1 MWRCSSRRSCKIS
14 KLRDIWVKGEVGN
27 STRSAA
33 GHSYFT
39 LLDEGAALRCVMF
52 RGGSGEREIET
63 GAAVRAHG
71 YVSLYEARGDLQL
84 IVDTVQPTG
93 DEGDLQRKLV
103 ELEKRL
109 RAEGLF
115 EESRKRPI
123 PQFPLRVGVVTSPTG
138 SVWHDIQN
146 VTRRRY
152 PLVELALAG
161 ASVQGKEAAPR
172 IVRALNALNEDA
184 SIDVIIVARGGGSL
198 EDLWAFNEKIVAR
211 AIFGS
216 KAPVV
221 SGVGHETD
229 RTIADLV
236 ADVRAPTPSA
246 AAEIVLPDQAD
257 LKAKI
262 GSHRRYLNASMG
274 GRIAASSRE
283 IDTLQS
289 RLRRGL
295 PDFDT
300 MRLRID
306 DLMRTTSA
314 HARGSDAGGR
324 RAPERDERPSR
335 IHEPKA
341 YPHPRIRHRPA
352 RQPDSHGSVASQPG
366 RPGRSD
372 CRKRTIPSHRRQRYG
387 PRRRTDETAV
397 QKDTADRT
405 GKHGLVRTVDRTF
418 IRSHVRN
425 DECRRLDEHDVRAG
439 SRTAG
444 EDGARGGGWR
454 AAAS

>member
-1 MWRCSSRRSCKIS
+1 MDSVTSTQGEDYSVSDVALLVKKKIS

-123 PQFPLRVGVVTSPTG
+123 PQFPLRIGVVTSPTG

-161 ASVQGKEAAPR
+161 ALVQGKEAAPH

-198 EDLWAFNEKIVAR
+198 EDLWAFNEEDVAR
-211 AIFGS
+211 AIFRGS
-216 KAPVV
+216 APVA

-229 RTIADLV
+229 WTIADLV

-283 IDTLQS
+283 IDTLRS
-289 RLRRGL
+289 RLHRGL

-314 HARGSDAGGR
+314 HARGTM
-324 RAPERDERPSR
+324 
-335 IHEPKA
+335 
-341 YPHPRIRHRPA
+341 
-352 RQPDSHGSVASQPG
+352 QV
-366 RPGRSD
+366 
-372 CRKRTIPSHRRQRYG
+372 
-387 PRRRTDETAV
+387 
-397 QKDTADRT
+397 
-405 GKHGLVRTVDRTF
+405 
-418 IRSHVRN
+418 
-425 DECRRLDEHDVRAG
+425 
-439 SRTAG
+439 AG
-444 EDGARGGGWR
+444 ERLNGMSARLASMNPKHTLIRGYAIVQRGSLIVTDPSQVNQGDPVEVTVARGRFQAIVANGTGR
-454 AAAS
+454 AAARTRQQSRKTPPTGQASMDLSER

>member
-1 MWRCSSRRSCKIS
+1 MDSVTSTQGEDYSVSDVALLVKKKIS

-39 LLDEGAALRCVMF
+39 LLGGGAALRCVMF
-52 RGGSGEREIET
+52 HGGIGEREIET

-84 IVDTVQPTG
+84 IVDTVEPAG
-93 DEGDLQRKLV
+93 EGELQRKLV
-103 ELEKRL
+103 ELENRL

-123 PQFPLRVGVVTSPTG
+123 PQFPRRVGVVTSPTG

-161 ASVQGKEAAPR
+161 ASVQGKDAAPH
-172 IVRALNALNEDA
+172 VVNALGDLNEDA

-198 EDLWAFNEKIVAR
+198 EDLWAFNEESVAR

-229 RTIADLV
+229 WTIADLV

-257 LKAKI
+257 LKATI
-262 GSHRRYLNASMG
+262 GAHRRYLNASMG
-274 GRIAASSRE
+274 GRIAASARE
-283 IDTLQS
+283 IDTLRS
-289 RLRRGL
+289 RLHRGL

-314 HARGSDAGGR
+314 HARGTM
-324 RAPERDERPSR
+324 
-335 IHEPKA
+335 
-341 YPHPRIRHRPA
+341 
-352 RQPDSHGSVASQPG
+352 QV
-366 RPGRSD
+366 
-372 CRKRTIPSHRRQRYG
+372 
-387 PRRRTDETAV
+387 
-397 QKDTADRT
+397 
-405 GKHGLVRTVDRTF
+405 
-418 IRSHVRN
+418 
-425 DECRRLDEHDVRAG
+425 
-439 SRTAG
+439 AG
-444 EDGARGGGWR
+444 ERLNGMSARLASMNPKHTLIRGYAIVQRGSLIVTDPSQVNQGDPVEVTVARGRFQAIVANGTGR
-454 AAAS
+454 AAARTRQQSRKTPPTGQASMNLSER

>member
-1 MWRCSSRRSCKIS
+1 MTGKQAEGKRVYSVSEVASRLKKILQDS
-14 KLRDIWVKGEVGN
+14 NLSDIWVEGEVGN
-27 STRSAA
+27 STRSVA
-33 GHSYFT
+33 GHSYFS
-39 LLDEGAALRCVMF
+39 LLDKVAVLRCVMF
-52 RGGSGEREIET
+52 HGGIGEREIET

-84 IVDTVQPTG
+84 IADTVEPAG
-93 DEGDLQRKLV
+93 EGELQRKLV
-103 ELEKRL
+103 ELENRL

-115 EESRKRPI
+115 EKSRKRPI
-123 PQFPLRVGVVTSPTG
+123 PQFPRRVGVVTSPTG

-152 PLVELALAG
+152 SLVELVLAG
-161 ASVQGKEAAPR
+161 SLVQGKEAAPH
-172 IVRALNALNEDA
+172 IVRALNALNEDT

-198 EDLWAFNEKIVAR
+198 EDLWAFNEEDVAR

-257 LKAKI
+257 LRAKI

-283 IDTLQS
+283 IDTLRS
-289 RLRRGL
+289 RLHRGL

-314 HARGSDAGGR
+314 HARGTM
-324 RAPERDERPSR
+324 
-335 IHEPKA
+335 
-341 YPHPRIRHRPA
+341 
-352 RQPDSHGSVASQPG
+352 QV
-366 RPGRSD
+366 
-372 CRKRTIPSHRRQRYG
+372 
-387 PRRRTDETAV
+387 
-397 QKDTADRT
+397 
-405 GKHGLVRTVDRTF
+405 
-418 IRSHVRN
+418 
-425 DECRRLDEHDVRAG
+425 
-439 SRTAG
+439 AG
-444 EDGARGGGWR
+444 ERLNGMSARLASMNPRHTLIRGYAIVQRGSLIVTDPSQVNQGDPVEVTVARGRFQAIVANGTGR
-454 AAAS
+454 AAARTRQQSRKTPPTGQASMDLSER